1 MSHTISAA
9 IICRQRL
16 KRSVW
21 LIRHAACATVLDGTG
36 SGQYAKIVGWS
47 KGTPVA
53 GSCSSSPQPCR
64 EAGHTFCPTL
74 EDKDQCKHP
83 PKPCPPCPKAPP
95 PPPGPAHNQTI
106 TLDRAF
112 ATTLDETSVLQ
123 LGTCH
128 MMLLFHDNYCTPVM
142 LSRFVH
148 CPSR

>member
-1 MSHTISAA
+1 M
-9 IICRQRL
+9 
-16 KRSVW
+16 
-21 LIRHAACATVLDGTG
+21 
-36 SGQYAKIVGWS
+36 
-47 KGTPVA
+47 A

-142 LSRFVH
+142 LSRICSLSVSLTLKTSLLQTPTAAL
-148 CPSR
+148 CR